1 MMLTSLRWLFFEL
14 VGRFLT
20 LFVLGLNIRG
30 LDNLPRSGP
39 TIVVANHNSHLDV
52 FVMMTILKSKM
63 PLSRIHPVAAADY
76 FGKNRLVRWF
86 TRSIIGAILLS
97 RKPRK
102 GTDPLQ
108 ECREVL
114 DRNEC
119 LIIFPEGSRGDPE
132 IATRFKGGV
141 AHLVE
146 QKPETKVYPVFLYGL
161 GKALPRGEALLVPF
175 ICDVV
180 AGPSLIW
187 EGDRKAFTG
196 HMEDCIRQLSAQI
209 HKSAWD

>member
-1 MMLTSLRWLFFEL
+1 MMLASLRWFFFEV

-30 LDNLPRSGP
+30 LDNLPGSGP
-39 TIVVANHNSHLDV
+39 AIVVANHNSHLDV
-52 FVMMTILKSKM
+52 FVMVTILKSKI

-86 TRSIIGAILLS
+86 TRNIIGAILIP
-97 RKPRK
+97 RKPMK

-108 ECREVL
+108 ECRETL
-114 DRNEC
+114 ERNEC
-119 LIIFPEGSRGDPE
+119 LVIFPEGSRGDPE

-146 QKPETKVYPVFLYGL
+146 QKTETKVYPVFLHGL

-180 AGPSLIW
+180 AGSSLTW

-196 HMEDCIRQLSAQI
+196 RMEDRIRELSAQI
-209 HKSAWD
+209 HKSTWD